1 MTEAQIQSAVR
12 QYRGSDP
19 EHRQNLLSQLESI
32 ASRCPERATREQAIA
47 LLPHLQKAEAE
58 IQAQEARVSDLARRV
73 AQLEMAATV
82 PANYPAA
89 TYTRRTISPAWVK
102 GGAIVAAGWAVVA
115 IVGIKTLFMV
125 VAGGFLLMLLVS
137 GLFSGNTPAE
147 VREVGE
153 GGQTAT
159 GGQMQINIVDNHGN
173 IIINQYNGK

>member
-1 MTEAQIQSAVR
+1 MTESQIQSAVR

-19 EHRQNLLSQLESI
+19 EHRKNLLLQVESI
-32 ASRCPERATREQAIA
+32 ASRHPERATREQAIA
-47 LLPHLQKAEAE
+47 LLPHLQRAEAE
-58 IQAQEARVSDLARRV
+58 MQAQEARVADLARRV
-73 AQLEMAATV
+73 EHLENAAAA
-82 PANYPAA
+82 PEIYPAVA
-89 TYTRRTISPAWVK
+89 YTRRTISPAWVK
-102 GGAIVAAGWAVVA
+102 GGAIVAAGGAVVA
-115 IVGIKTLFMV
+115 IVGVQTLFMV